1 MTDLDDAPS
10 TGPAKASPAL
20 LVVAWLWVAAPFAY
34 GLYEL
39 ALTTRKL
46 FSK

>member
-1 MTDLDDAPS
+1 MTDLDDAAS

-20 LVVAWLWVAAPFAY
+20 LVVAWLWVTAPFVY

-39 ALTTRKL
+39 ALTCRKL